1 MDFDLV
7 AHNLIHFAKQAEY
20 EVRIVNNLNAYDWLS
35 EESIAFIKET
45 HQKSKVNLNVYELL
59 RLALLYEHG
68 GVSLRLPNV
77 MMLENLDWVEDLLQG
92 QVSPEDEA
100 VLSCKSYEGVEMVV
114 LH

>member
-1 MDFDLV
+1 
-7 AHNLIHFAKQAEY
+7 
-20 EVRIVNNLNAYDWLS
+20 VRVVNNLNAYDWLS

-45 HQKSKVNLNVYELL
+45 HQKSKIDLNVYELL

-77 MMLENLDWVEDLLQG
+77 MMLENLDWVENLLQG
-92 QVSPEDEA
+92 KVSEEDRG
-100 VLSCKSYEGVEMVV
+100 VLSCQSYSGVEMVV